1 MAVVASFGSVNVD
14 HVVDAATAPP
24 MVVDWF
30 PSAGETVT
38 VEAVPDA
45 VESAA
50 SETHLGGKGA
60 NQAVAA
66 ARAEAAATFYGM
78 VGTDAGDIDVL
89 NRLAK
94 RGVDVSDVVEADCLT
109 GAAYILLEADGE
121 NRICVLPGA
130 NARVD
135 EHYARRVAPKVVDAD
150 ALLLQNE
157 IPVHAMLTVLDALPL
172 GGDGP
177 TVVLDPSPVAGVG
190 PLLHHPAVDV
200 VVPNDHES
208 EVLADDLR
216 SFTGTIVRTAG
227 PDPVR
232 VDPVDGASY
241 TVSPPRVDPIDAT
254 GAGDVLG
261 GYLAAGLA
269 RGEAFQDALASA
281 VTAASLSTEVPG
293 AQSAPDLATVR
304 GRAARVTV
312 Q

>member
-1 MAVVASFGSVNVD
+1 MAVVASFGSVNID
-14 HVVDAATAPP
+14 HVVDAATAAP

-38 VEAVPDA
+38 VETVPEA
-45 VESAA
+45 VEAAA

-66 ARAEAAATFYGM
+66 ARAEASATFYGM
-78 VGTDAGDIDVL
+78 IGADAADLDVL
-89 NRLAK
+89 DRLAE
-94 RGVDVSDVVEADCLT
+94 RGVDVSDVVAADCPT

-157 IPVHAMLTVLDALPL
+157 ISVHAMVTVLDALPL
-172 GGDGP
+172 GDEGP

-200 VVPNDHES
+200 VVPNGHES

-216 SFTGTIVRTAG
+216 TFKGTIVRTAG
-227 PDPVR
+227 PEPVR
-232 VDPVDGASY
+232 VEPAEGSSYSVTPPKVDPV
-241 TVSPPRVDPIDAT
+241 DAT

-293 AQSAPDLATVR
+293 AQSAPDLSTVR
-304 GRAARVTV
+304 GRAARVRV
-312 Q
+312 H